1 MLLHHPMNGKDV
13 TAHYAAIFNVYSQL
27 PSMSNRPGH
36 QKLLCQLE
44 VSSDSDIFLKC
55 YPSFPIQ

>member
-1 MLLHHPMNGKDV
+1 MNGKDV

-55 YPSFPIQ
+55 HPSFQFQ